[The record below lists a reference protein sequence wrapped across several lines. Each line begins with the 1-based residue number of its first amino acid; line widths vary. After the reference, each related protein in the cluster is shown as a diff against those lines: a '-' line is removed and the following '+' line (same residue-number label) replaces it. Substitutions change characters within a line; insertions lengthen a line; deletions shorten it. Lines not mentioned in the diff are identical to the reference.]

1 VAIYGTGRET
11 GFTLIELMITI
22 AIVSIV
28 IGLALPNYM
37 QWLNRSNLRQATTDM
52 ATQLTVAR
60 MAAMNRNRSVD
71 VTIAGTIGIT
81 RISAVTSSGASIFA
95 TDLQGNGA
103 SVIGLPITVSFS
115 PMGLRTSAGGAGVQT
130 IGVCNR
136 EKLQYSVTIVPV
148 GKINWS
154 TNPSATPCP

>member
-11 GFTLIELMITI
+11 GFTLIELMITV

-37 QWLNRSNLRQATTDM
+37 QWLDRSNLRQATTDM

-60 MAAMNRNRSVD
+60 MAAMNRNRSVT
-71 VTIAGTIGIT
+71 VTVASTSGIT
-81 RISAVTSSGASIFA
+81 HISAVTSSGASIFA

-115 PMGLRTSAGGAGVQT
+115 PMGLRTSAGAAGVQT

-154 TNPSATPCP
+154 TNPSDTPCP